1 MPTNTLRRFSCAA
14 AVCITA
20 ALVTAP
26 PASAKQVCGWYAIAF
41 CSASEADASQFAN
54 GGWGQVIDTAKY
66 QGLKP
71 GLSCVVSG
79 PQPKDS
85 AVRDRKAAISNGV
98 SATTYIKR
106 ACTDA
111 KNVGD

>member
-1 MPTNTLRRFSCAA
+1 MPKTLHSLPCVAA
-14 AVCITA
+14 ACLAA
-20 ALVTAP
+20 ALVTAL
-26 PASAKQVCGWYAIAF
+26 PARAKQICGWYAIAF
-41 CSASEADASQFAN
+41 CSPSEAAASQFGNA
-54 GGWGQVIDTAKY
+54 GWGQVIDTAKY

-85 AVRDRKAAISNGV
+85 AARDRIAAISNGV